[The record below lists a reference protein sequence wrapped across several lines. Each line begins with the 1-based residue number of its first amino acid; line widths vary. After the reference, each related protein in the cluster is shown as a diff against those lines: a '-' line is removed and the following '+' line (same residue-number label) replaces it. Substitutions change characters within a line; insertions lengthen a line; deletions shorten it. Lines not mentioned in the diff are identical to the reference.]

1 MKAARVALL
10 GVGLSCACII
20 PDTNIQVQPNRTNP
34 GTVRIVQ
41 AVALTSEANAACADE
56 PGFQVCPLPPD
67 TVVPGLI
74 EVENQ
79 AFCVCEGGRDANA
92 LGGFDIFVED
102 PDVDEDGEP
111 RDTLLGAVLLD
122 VIEGEEPLSQFV
134 AYTNYFPTNRPAQP
148 TVAGTYEQP
157 IERPPTNLRSWTLG
171 VDTNVDLCNDNNG
184 TPLSPGLHSLRV
196 VVTDRP
202 WPLPIAE
209 ADGRP
214 EVADDAFVRDELQD
228 ALVGVPDTPGG
239 ASFDVVDFVF
249 RCVDDKTEEGANVC
263 NCEEVAG

>member
-1 MKAARVALL
+1 MKPARVALL
-10 GVGLSCACII
+10 GVGLGCACII

-41 AVALTSEANAACADE
+41 AVALTTEANDACAEE

-111 RDTLLGAVLLD
+111 RDTLLGALLLD
-122 VIEGEEPLSQFV
+122 VVEGEEPLSQFV

-148 TVAGTYEQP
+148 AVAGTYEQP

-184 TPLSPGLHSLRV
+184 TPLAPGLHSLRV
-196 VVTDRP
+196 MVTDRP

-209 ADGRP
+209 DDGRP
-214 EVADDAFVRDELQD
+214 EIDGDAFVRDELQE
-228 ALVGVPDTPGG
+228 ALVGIPDTPGG
-239 ASFDVVDFVF
+239 ASFDAVDFVF
-249 RCVDDKTEEGANVC
+249 RCVDETTEEGANVC